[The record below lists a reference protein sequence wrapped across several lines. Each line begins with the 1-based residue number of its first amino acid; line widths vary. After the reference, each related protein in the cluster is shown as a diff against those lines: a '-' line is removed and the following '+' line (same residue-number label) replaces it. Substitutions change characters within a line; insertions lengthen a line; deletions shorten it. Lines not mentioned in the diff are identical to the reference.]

1 LTVTNQEPLVVHFRR
16 LEHENLT
23 RAYGLEMKLLHPWD
37 GLTAPFEGAWCVLR
51 PGDRS
56 VAHAHH
62 EHEIFIGISGR
73 ATVITPDRRYDFAAG
88 DIAFLR
94 PEIKHYLINETAE
107 DFSYYAIWWDRV
119 MSEHF
124 VAYEDRRVGV
134 DD

>member
-1 LTVTNQEPLVVHFRR
+1 
-16 LEHENLT
+16 
-23 RAYGLEMKLLHPWD
+23 MKLLHPWD